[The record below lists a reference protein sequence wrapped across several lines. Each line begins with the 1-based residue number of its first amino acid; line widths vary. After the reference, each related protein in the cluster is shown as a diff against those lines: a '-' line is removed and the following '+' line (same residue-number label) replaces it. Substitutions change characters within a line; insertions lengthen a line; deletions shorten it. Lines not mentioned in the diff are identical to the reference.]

1 MELILAKADG
11 QEERRVWNNLDME
24 TGGENDFEL
33 AVPYA
38 EWDGSIA
45 FDKLLY
51 IPGTEFG
58 GIIKEI
64 ETQTST
70 DTILARGFTW
80 RGYLAHR
87 IIEPPAGSDY
97 KIVSGELN
105 SVISS
110 LLGSSLG
117 TLFRVSTTSTGKSVS
132 NYQFERYT
140 TLEAGLT
147 KMLATKGYKLH
158 IEYKQTETG
167 GYVELSAVE
176 RNDYGDQ
183 IEISQDAQLDF
194 TSHDYRRGIN
204 HLICLGIGELS
215 ERVVVHLYADAN
227 GAISQT
233 KSITG
238 LNEIVDVF
246 ENTAA
251 EEDMLIETGIE
262 RFKTLINYKNSEITT
277 QEMLQIDA
285 DIGDTITSRDYIT
298 GTVVTKPITRKIL
311 KIEGGIEHIEYKV
324 EDES

>member
-97 KIVSGELN
+97 KVVSGELN

-117 TLFRVSTTSTGKSVS
+117 TLFRVSTTSTGKSVCW
-132 NYQFERYT
+132 QQR
-140 TLEAGLT
+140 
-147 KMLATKGYKLH
+147 
-158 IEYKQTETG
+158 
-167 GYVELSAVE
+167 
-176 RNDYGDQ
+176 D
-183 IEISQDAQLDF
+183 
-194 TSHDYRRGIN
+194 TS
-204 HLICLGIGELS
+204 C
-215 ERVVVHLYADAN
+215 
-227 GAISQT
+227 T
-233 KSITG
+233 
-238 LNEIVDVF
+238 
-246 ENTAA
+246 
-251 EEDMLIETGIE
+251 
-262 RFKTLINYKNSEITT
+262 
-277 QEMLQIDA
+277 
-285 DIGDTITSRDYIT
+285 
-298 GTVVTKPITRKIL
+298 
-311 KIEGGIEHIEYKV
+311 
-324 EDES
+324 